1 MVIDLLQLVAADSGV
16 TGSVV
21 GRGFRLSPVWGR
33 FPGMSLTI
41 AGAPCAPTPSSFK
54 ACNAT
59 TIRSGCCFTQLQ
71 LPIVKVAVAPSMVIN
86 VILVVPTP
94 SRPVI
99 GGLCELSSDGGDQ
112 AVRDPVPLG
121 LAVPAAP
128 PRTRH
133 HGAIFYCSPLPPSR
147 GTASRRPSRMLVTCF
162 PRKTTSLKVAWGVNR
177 QSNLKLI

>member
-94 SRPVI
+94 SRPVT

-112 AVRDPVPLG
+112 AVRGPVPLG

-128 PRTRH
+128 PEPVVMVPSST
-133 HGAIFYCSPLPPSR
+133 APPYRRRGGQPPDGLRGCLSR
-147 GTASRRPSRMLVTCF
+147 AFRG
-162 PRKTTSLKVAWGVNR
+162 R
-177 QSNLKLI
+177 QPP